1 MPRDGP
7 RFLGTGWNFPPRF
20 DLAFDRGQPSVGRLA
35 LVSGDD
41 DIRQSL
47 TVLMTTL
54 RGERLLD
61 PDYGFGAQ
69 DLVFD
74 PTDATSL
81 MHFESQI
88 REAVLFFEPRI
99 QLEGVNFDAGA
110 VADGLLNIQL
120 EYVVPQ
126 VNSRANMV
134 FPFYFKE
141 GTTLAQG
148 QPPGAT

>member
-1 MPRDGP
+1 MPRDDP
-7 RFLGTGWNFPPRF
+7 RFLGTGWSFPPRF
-20 DLAFDRGQPSVGRLA
+20 DLEFDHGAPSVGRLA
-35 LVSGDD
+35 MVSGDT

-47 TVLMTTL
+47 TVLMTTI

-99 QLEGVNFDAGA
+99 RLEEVHFDASA
-110 VADGLLNIQL
+110 VADGVLSIQL
-120 EYVVPQ
+120 DYVIPQ

-141 GTTLAQG
+141 GTTLTQG
-148 QPPGAT
+148 